1 MNKIFVTG
9 PTGTQ
14 GFPIVKELLA
24 KGFQIRAFALESD
37 PKLPQL
43 KELGPN
49 VEVVCGDLLDE
60 ESIYSA
66 VQGCDG
72 VFFLPAIPTSGDP
85 TKEITLGKNMVSA
98 CERANVTYMV
108 HSSVDRAGEEE
119 TFKGWGP
126 DFWPGTPVTGE
137 ASPQCS
143 RWSRTARSPTG

>member
-66 VQGCDG
+66 VTGCSSC
-72 VFFLPAIPTSGDP
+72 LRSPPA
-85 TKEITLGKNMVSA
+85 
-98 CERANVTYMV
+98 
-108 HSSVDRAGEEE
+108 
-119 TFKGWGP
+119 
-126 DFWPGTPVTGE
+126 GTPPKRLRLGRT
-137 ASPQCS
+137 
-143 RWSRTARSPTG
+143 WSAPVSGQTSPTWCIAP

>member
-85 TKEITLGKNMVSA
+85 TKELRLGKTWSAPVSGQ
-98 CERANVTYMV
+98 T
-108 HSSVDRAGEEE
+108 
-119 TFKGWGP
+119 
-126 DFWPGTPVTGE
+126 
-137 ASPQCS
+137 
-143 RWSRTARSPTG
+143 SPTWCIAP

>member
-66 VQGCDG
+66 VQACDPHQRG
-72 VFFLPAIPTSGDP
+72 PHQRDYAW
-85 TKEITLGKNMVSA
+85 
-98 CERANVTYMV
+98 
-108 HSSVDRAGEEE
+108 EEH
-119 TFKGWGP
+119 G
-126 DFWPGTPVTGE
+126 
-137 ASPQCS
+137 Q
-143 RWSRTARSPTG
+143 RL

>member
-49 VEVVCGDLLDE
+49 VEVV
-60 ESIYSA
+60 
-66 VQGCDG
+66 
-72 VFFLPAIPTSGDP
+72 
-85 TKEITLGKNMVSA
+85 
-98 CERANVTYMV
+98 
-108 HSSVDRAGEEE
+108 
-119 TFKGWGP
+119 
-126 DFWPGTPVTGE
+126 
-137 ASPQCS
+137 
-143 RWSRTARSPTG
+143 

>member
-66 VQGCDG
+66 RARLRRG
-72 VFFLPAIPTSGDP
+72 VLPACDP
-85 TKEITLGKNMVSA
+85 HQRGPHQRDYA
-98 CERANVTYMV
+98 W
-108 HSSVDRAGEEE
+108 EEH
-119 TFKGWGP
+119 G
-126 DFWPGTPVTGE
+126 
-137 ASPQCS
+137 Q
-143 RWSRTARSPTG
+143 RL

>member
-72 VFFLPAIPTSGDP
+72 LRSPPA
-85 TKEITLGKNMVSA
+85 
-98 CERANVTYMV
+98 
-108 HSSVDRAGEEE
+108 
-119 TFKGWGP
+119 
-126 DFWPGTPVTGE
+126 GTPPKRLRLGRT
-137 ASPQCS
+137 
-143 RWSRTARSPTG
+143 WSAPVSGQTSPTWCIAP

>member
-49 VEVVCGDLLDE
+49 VEVVCGDLLD
-60 ESIYSA
+60 
-66 VQGCDG
+66 G
-72 VFFLPAIPTSGDP
+72 VLPACDP
-85 TKEITLGKNMVSA
+85 HQRGPHQRDYA
-98 CERANVTYMV
+98 W
-108 HSSVDRAGEEE
+108 EEH
-119 TFKGWGP
+119 G
-126 DFWPGTPVTGE
+126 
-137 ASPQCS
+137 Q
-143 RWSRTARSPTG
+143 RL

>member
-49 VEVVCGDLLDE
+49 VEVVCGVNE
-60 ESIYSA
+60 PRFSNIFIEKR
-66 VQGCDG
+66 G
-72 VFFLPAIPTSGDP
+72 
-85 TKEITLGKNMVSA
+85 
-98 CERANVTYMV
+98 
-108 HSSVDRAGEEE
+108 
-119 TFKGWGP
+119 
-126 DFWPGTPVTGE
+126 
-137 ASPQCS
+137 SPL
-143 RWSRTARSPTG
+143 